1 MKFFVILK
9 LKVIQKK
16 KNKCKG
22 RIKIVNFE
30 KKDIDLYFFYILVEK
45 CLKMKESYIFF
56 FLLVIRKCNL
66 YIV

>member
-1 MKFFVILK
+1 MLIFYEVFCNFKIKSNLE
-9 LKVIQKK
+9 K

-56 FLLVIRKCNL
+56 FFIS
-66 YIV
+66 YS

>member
-45 CLKMKESYIFF
+45 CLKMMESNIFF